1 MMRKKRKE
9 TMDTSI
15 FGDDELLVGRWGV
28 IEDDCC
34 LVDVHLPPF
43 AKQVVNLL
51 LVFELVIVIR
61 LP

>member
-1 MMRKKRKE
+1 
-9 TMDTSI
+9 MDTSI